1 MHSQI
6 IQTLFQHF
14 DCWKKPFFSF
24 VCVCVCVCGHIHG
37 HRTLKVDKNARERER
52 EGGGGRKNTPSTALL
67 SGHTSS
73 SLESSHSILFLWLGE
88 DRVKFAIATTK
99 HFNEIH
105 PSTNDSPFVVVVV
118 VVEDVRE
125 GQEGYSSGHLTNI
138 WNSRCGNNDDD
149 DDDWAGLLLNFICSQ
164 NS

>member
-1 MHSQI
+1 
-6 IQTLFQHF
+6 
-14 DCWKKPFFSF
+14 
-24 VCVCVCVCGHIHG
+24 VCVCVCGHIHG

-73 SLESSHSILFLWLGE
+73 SLESSQSILFLWLGE

-105 PSTNDSPFVVVVV
+105 PSTNNSPFVVVDVED
-118 VVEDVRE
+118 VEDVRE

-138 WNSRCGNNDDD
+138 WNSRCGNNNNNAAAAAADDD
-149 DDDWAGLLLNFICSQ
+149 DDDDEDDDWAGLLLNFICSQ